1 MRGAREEWESALAT
15 LDVPREAI
23 VIEVGC
29 EGIHPW
35 PLDLG
40 EPPDEAFLRAIDYSL
55 EVVSQAP
62 YGETVRMKLTLRNV
76 SDGMVNLVLGGRPP
90 YDFEVSTPDGEQVWH
105 WKCGKITNLPL
116 DSKTLEPG
124 EELEFVGEWEQVDN
138 RGEPVPPGAYLVRG
152 MLNFGPRNVV
162 PVGVV
167 VTAAQEVEVLK

>member
-1 MRGAREEWESALAT
+1 MRAFTHGLLISGNLRT
-15 LDVPREAI
+15 RR
-23 VIEVGC
+23 
-29 EGIHPW
+29 
-35 PLDLG
+35 
-40 EPPDEAFLRAIDYSL
+40 FLRAIDYSL
-55 EVVSQAP
+55 EVAPQAP

-138 RGEPVPPGAYLVRG
+138 RGEPGSPWRL
-152 MLNFGPRNVV
+152 FGPRNVELW
-162 PVGVV
+162 
-167 VTAAQEVEVLK
+167 AA